1 MRRWRGYTWVPCRCQ
16 SIESLK
22 MKSIRKNELHR
33 PRMMTFLV
41 LASICVY
48 GCSEPIDEGGVRGVT
63 DDTIVIGSW
72 APLTGPAAL
81 WGAVGRGA
89 EAYFEMINEQG
100 GIHGRQIEFVLRD
113 DAYQPSRTVAAVR
126 EMVERDRVFAFV
138 AGVGTAPGRAVV
150 DYIMENEVVWVSPAT
165 GATHWAYP
173 PRKYLF
179 AQYTPYFDEAA
190 VLVDYVVNELGKTR
204 IGVIYQNDDFGE
216 SGLVGAQVA
225 LEKYGLNVVEAVSVE
240 VSDTDL
246 SSHAI
251 RLRESGAEAILMW
264 LTPRHAT
271 IIVGAVG
278 RLGHEPQW
286 LASSVL
292 ADTELMYDLTEGA
305 WEGVI
310 FAAIGEL
317 ANSAH
322 PLIEQYREASA
333 RIAPEERASEFFL
346 SGFRYAE
353 PLVEGLRRA
362 GRDLT
367 TESLVVALESLD
379 GFQGIGAPLTYT
391 TNRRQGTRATFLART
406 IDGEHAER
414 LTDWLESGVDIEQVI
429 RRLEGSN

>member
-1 MRRWRGYTWVPCRCQ
+1 
-16 SIESLK
+16 

-48 GCSEPIDEGGVRGVT
+48 GCSGPIDEGGVRGVT

-72 APLTGPAAL
+72 GPLTGPAAL

-150 DYIMENEVVWVSPAT
+150 DYIMENAGVWVSPAT
-165 GATHWAYP
+165 GATHWADP
-173 PRKYLF
+173 PRQYLF

-225 LEKYGLNVVEAVSVE
+225 LEKHGLNVVEAVSVE
-240 VSDTDL
+240 VPDTDL
-246 SSHAI
+246 SSHAV

-278 RLGHEPQW
+278 RLGYEPQW

-292 ADTELMYDLTEGA
+292 ADTEIMYDLTEGA

-317 ANSAH
+317 ANTTH

-367 TESLVVALESLD
+367 TESLVAALETLD

-414 LTDWLESGVDIEQVI
+414 LTDWLESGGAIEQGI
-429 RRLEGSN
+429 QLLEGSN

>member
-1 MRRWRGYTWVPCRCQ
+1 
-16 SIESLK
+16 
-22 MKSIRKNELHR
+22 MKLIRENGLHR
-33 PRMMTFLV
+33 PRMMTFIA
-41 LASICVY
+41 LASIYVC
-48 GCSEPIDEGGVRGVT
+48 GCSEPIDEGDVRGVT

-81 WGAVGRGA
+81 WGAVGRGTQ
-89 EAYFEMINEQG
+89 AYFEMINEQG

-138 AGVGTAPGRAVV
+138 AGVGTASGRAVV

-204 IGVIYQNDDFGE
+204 VGVIYQNDDFGE
-216 SGLVGAQVA
+216 SGFVGAQVA
-225 LEKYGLNVVEAVSVE
+225 LEKHGLNVVEAVSVE
-240 VSDTDL
+240 VPDTDL

-278 RLGHEPQW
+278 RLGYEPQW

-333 RIAPEERASEFFL
+333 RIVPEERASEFFL

-353 PLVEGLRRA
+353 PLIEGLRRA

-367 TESLVVALESLD
+367 TESLVTALESLD

-391 TNRRQGTRATFLART
+391 NNRRQGTRATFLART
-406 IDGEHAER
+406 IDGEHVER

-429 RRLEGSN
+429 QRLEGPN

>member
-1 MRRWRGYTWVPCRCQ
+1 
-16 SIESLK
+16 

-225 LEKYGLNVVEAVSVE
+225 LEKHGLN
-240 VSDTDL
+240 
-246 SSHAI
+246 
-251 RLRESGAEAILMW
+251 
-264 LTPRHAT
+264 
-271 IIVGAVG
+271 
-278 RLGHEPQW
+278 
-286 LASSVL
+286 
-292 ADTELMYDLTEGA
+292 
-305 WEGVI
+305 
-310 FAAIGEL
+310 
-317 ANSAH
+317 N
-322 PLIEQYREASA
+322 
-333 RIAPEERASEFFL
+333 
-346 SGFRYAE
+346 
-353 PLVEGLRRA
+353 LRR
-362 GRDLT
+362 
-367 TESLVVALESLD
+367 
-379 GFQGIGAPLTYT
+379 QI
-391 TNRRQGTRATFLART
+391 
-406 IDGEHAER
+406 IHHM
-414 LTDWLESGVDIEQVI
+414 
-429 RRLEGSN
+429 